1 MFIVVVKGVRVVKV
15 VKVKCFVVLV
25 VKVVKVVKVK
35 CNVVL
40 GVKELC
46 S

>member
-1 MFIVVVKGVRVVKV
+1 MFFLLVVKGVRVVKV
-15 VKVKCFVVLV
+15 VKVKCI
-25 VKVVKVVKVK
+25 
-35 CNVVL
+35 VVL